1 MDIQVKTLIDKAAAN
16 MGSEAKLARALGIP
30 QTHVTMWKSGVRT
43 CTPPD
48 RARLAGFAGEDATQ
62 ELVRAT
68 IEQSTGTRREQ
79 LEKVLGKL
87 SRQTGAVAHTVA
99 VSLGS
104 VIFGSMLP
112 TNAHAYLI
120 RCILC

>member
-1 MDIQVKTLIDKAAAN
+1 MTSVDTLIDKAVKN
-16 MGSEAKLARALGIP
+16 VGSAAKLARALSVPPSHIS
-30 QTHVTMWKSGVRT
+30 MWRSGDKT

-87 SRQTGAVAHTVA
+87 SRQTGAALHTVGLG
-99 VSLGS
+99 LGS
-104 VIFGSMLP
+104 LIFGSMLP
-112 TNAHAYLI
+112 SEAHAHFI

>member
-1 MDIQVKTLIDKAAAN
+1 MDSQVKTLIDKAVIN
-16 MGSEAKLARALGIP
+16 VGSEAKLARALGIP

-68 IEQSTGTRREQ
+68 IEQSTGTRKEQ

-87 SRQTGAVAHTVA
+87 SRQTGAALHTVGLG
-99 VSLGS
+99 LGS
-104 VIFGSMLP
+104 LIFGLMLP
-112 TNAHAYLI
+112 TDAHAYFI

>member
-1 MDIQVKTLIDKAAAN
+1 MESQVKTLIEKAVVN
-16 MGSEAKLARALGIP
+16 VGSEAKLARALGIP

-87 SRQTGAVAHTVA
+87 LRPTGAVAHTVA
-99 VSLGS
+99 LGLGS
-104 VIFGSMLP
+104 LIFGLMAPSS
-112 TNAHAYLI
+112 AHAYLI